1 MLQRRKALMSHQPNG
16 SSAPAGKAVLVTGCS
31 SGIGHAT
38 AIHLARRGFTVFA
51 TVRRDADVQS
61 LRSLNEPNLVP
72 ICPLDLAKPEQIA
85 PVIEAVSRELQSRAC
100 EGLYAIV
107 NNAGGGSVAP
117 IELMDLDKFRIEIE
131 ARILGPIA
139 LLQGFL
145 PLIRQA
151 HGRIVWIVTPAIIP
165 IPFVSSIHICDFAVN
180 CIARTLAIELKPW
193 KIPNILIRCG
203 GVKTAAPGK
212 SAHELEEAFRRWPTE
227 RFQLYSDALQKE
239 QQELSEF
246 DTKRTDAGE
255 IAKVVYAALRASKPR
270 RRYQIGYMSGLAAA
284 LEVMPQTVVDIIM
297 ASRS

>member
-1 MLQRRKALMSHQPNG
+1 MRSVGKFLLSATITRIGSSLGTSHLLWSSAPSTGQAYRVQLHGTFSVSDRGRILQRRKALMSHQPNG
-16 SSAPAGKAVLVTGCS
+16 SSTPAGKAVLVTGCS

-51 TVRRDADVQS
+51 TVRKDADAQS

-85 PVIEAVSRELQSRAC
+85 PVIEAVSRELQSRAF

-145 PLIRQA
+145 SLIRQA
-151 HGRIVWIVTPAIIP
+151 HGRVVWIVTPAIIP
-165 IPFVSSIHICDFAVN
+165 IPY
-180 CIARTLAIELKPW
+180 CIEHPHL
-193 KIPNILIRCG
+193 
-203 GVKTAAPGK
+203 
-212 SAHELEEAFRRWPTE
+212 
-227 RFQLYSDALQKE
+227 
-239 QQELSEF
+239 
-246 DTKRTDAGE
+246 
-255 IAKVVYAALRASKPR
+255 
-270 RRYQIGYMSGLAAA
+270 
-284 LEVMPQTVVDIIM
+284 
-297 ASRS
+297 